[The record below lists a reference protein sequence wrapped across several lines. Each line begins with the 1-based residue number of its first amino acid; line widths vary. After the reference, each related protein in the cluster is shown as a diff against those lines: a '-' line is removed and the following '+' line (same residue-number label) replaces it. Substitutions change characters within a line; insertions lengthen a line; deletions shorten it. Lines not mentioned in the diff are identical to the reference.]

1 MIEWKIMRVSPRTRE
16 TNSMTVLVHEDDY
29 QRFLNG
35 SLIQDCFRY
44 LSDSE
49 REFILTGYTQED
61 RDALCRDE

>member
-1 MIEWKIMRVSPRTRE
+1 
-16 TNSMTVLVHEDDY
+16 MTVLVHEDDY